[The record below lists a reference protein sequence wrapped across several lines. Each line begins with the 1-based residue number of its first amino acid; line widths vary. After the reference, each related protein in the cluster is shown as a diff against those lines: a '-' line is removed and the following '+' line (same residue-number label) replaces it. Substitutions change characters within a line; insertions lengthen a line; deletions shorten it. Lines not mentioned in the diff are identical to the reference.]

1 MDDVKEILEKFDP
14 ISLEEM
20 DSVSLMNRTD
30 TKYVFRIERLPAFLE
45 EVMNDYRVLSVNGV
59 RLNRY
64 ETLYY
69 DTEDF
74 QMYMHHQNGKLNR
87 YKVRHRTYVDSDLNF
102 FEIKFKSNKD
112 RTIKERIKRKEMD
125 LCIQDNAEAF
135 LHEKTKYY
143 AKDIVPKIWAY
154 YSRITLVNKTVAERL
169 TIDLNLHFKND
180 VKEKHLPEIVIAEL
194 KQGRRSNTS
203 FVETM
208 RKHRIQESSISKYCF
223 GVIFLNENIKKN
235 NFKPNLL
242 KLNKICYEQD

>member
-1 MDDVKEILEKFDP
+1 MNDVKEILEKFDP

-30 TKYVFRIERLPAFLE
+30 TKYVFRIERLPVFLE
-45 EVMNDYRVLSVNGV
+45 EVMNDYRVLSVNNV

-112 RTIKERIKRKEMD
+112 RTIKERIQRNETN
-125 LCIQDNAEAF
+125 LCIQDEAETF
-135 LHEKTKYY
+135 LYEKTNYDANKM
-143 AKDIVPKIWAY
+143 VPKLWAN
-154 YSRITLVNKTVAERL
+154 YSRITMVNKTAAERL

-180 VKEKHLPEIVIAEL
+180 SKEKFLPEIAIAEL
-194 KQGRRSNTS
+194 KQGKRSNTA

-208 RKHRIQESSISKYCF
+208 RRHRIKQSTISKYCF
-223 GVIFLNENIKKN
+223 GVFFLHENIKMN

-242 KLNKICYEQD
+242 KLNKICHEQD